1 MGFST
6 GLSCRALG
14 LRESISGR
22 HKVSVRLFGRFR
34 ASDIIKRE
42 SYPTGLLT
50 GLHKSF
56 LDCALFNKFSWVC
69 SRIVEFSKGL
79 AL

>member
-34 ASDIIKRE
+34 ASDIIKRD
-42 SYPTGLLT
+42 YGLNYI
-50 GLHKSF
+50 GLHIM
-56 LDCALFNKFSWVC
+56 V
-69 SRIVEFSKGL
+69 
-79 AL
+79 